1 MILQKSICAS
11 MLLVLTGMQ
20 YSCQRSG
27 SGDFIRRLET
37 AKKIEAE
44 FQPVVRG
51 LYASGEKLPELAVI
65 FSRDANTFNL
75 TATNGKDVDRIAPAF
90 ARILKRHGVKSAS
103 LILIG
108 SEIVIEG
115 RTMKTESSSY
125 ILGGFRVH
133 ADGTVEETPAHGLI
147 ADSTGAAADLK
158 QGE

>member
-1 MILQKSICAS
+1 MISPKSIFA
-11 MLLVLTGMQ
+11 LIVVFLTGTQ

-44 FQPVVRG
+44 FQPAVRD
-51 LYASGEKLPELAVI
+51 LYATGEKLPELAVI
-65 FSRDANTFNL
+65 LSKDANTFNL
-75 TATNGKDVDRIAPAF
+75 TATNRKDVDRIAPAF

-133 ADGTVEETPAHGLI
+133 ADGTVEKTPAHGLI
-147 ADSTGAAADLK
+147 VGSADAAADLK

>member
-27 SGDFIRRLET
+27 SGEFIRRLES

-44 FQPVVRG
+44 FQPAVRDH
-51 LYASGEKLPELAVI
+51 YTAEEKLPELAVI
-65 FSRDANTFNL
+65 LSKDANTFNL
-75 TATNGKDVDRIAPAF
+75 TATNRKDVDRIAPAF

-115 RTMKTESSSY
+115 RTMKSESSSY

-133 ADGTVEETPAHGLI
+133 DDGTVEKAPVDGLI
-147 ADSTGAAADLK
+147 ADSTDAAADLK